1 MIAQKNEDMGVVY
14 DADGPSGRSAVAGL
28 QIGDHRR
35 HFCSK
40 EDTTMKKRP
49 ELLWIMGSLGVT
61 VALGALIFSSCARR
75 PTVERGEVAEA
86 AVATYIAPGD
96 TDEYYLFYSGGH
108 SGNVFV
114 AGIPS
119 MRHIATIPVFTPY
132 PSTGYGFDKE
142 TKEMLGG
149 FTWGDA
155 HHPALS
161 ETNGDYDGRWLFI
174 SDNANNRMARIDLRD
189 FKVKQIFGPI
199 PNVSGN
205 HCSSFVT
212 PNTEY
217 VLAGSRFSIPLP
229 KGTYAPVEE
238 YAKNYKGVVAGIA
251 VDPKTG
257 EMSLGWEILMPPFN
271 YDLGDAGKGPSY
283 GWAFWT
289 SYNTERAIGKLEVT
303 STQKDRDYIA
313 AVNWKAAEQAIK
325 DGKYKMIGG
334 VKVIDPKETPGIV
347 YLIPCAKSPHGVDVS
362 PDGKYIVGSGKLQSI
377 TTVFNME
384 KILTAIQNRSF
395 SGEEDGIPVLNYD
408 AVKDAEVNVGLG
420 PLHTQF
426 DDKGYAYTSLF
437 VESAI
442 AKWKLGTW
450 EVVDKIPVSY
460 NIGHLA
466 AAEGDTVNPDGKYLV
481 ALNKLSHG
489 RHLSVGP
496 SQPESSQLIDISGE
510 KMKLLY
516 DAFTE
521 PEPHYAQIIKAD
533 KIKPIEVYPK
543 EENKHPHA
551 IWDVK
556 DAKIERSGNRV
567 TVKMIAV
574 RSSFEPWKIEVNQG
588 DLVTIHLTNIE
599 QTTDELHGF
608 GVNEYNINVVVD
620 PGETKTI
627 EFVANKPG
635 VFPFYC
641 TNFCSALHQE
651 MQGYLLVKPK

>member
-1 MIAQKNEDMGVVY
+1 
-14 DADGPSGRSAVAGL
+14 
-28 QIGDHRR
+28 
-35 HFCSK
+35 
-40 EDTTMKKRP
+40 MKKRP